1 MTAVPPRRAAETS
14 TVTAEITFPDLNNG
28 QVASLIIAVGDV
40 PVASAAC
47 TATRTQEAWVGV
59 NINST
64 SWGAVHQ
71 SATSPLRCGKKLSQT
86 RTESCRMRAFYAVNS
101 GLRLPFQVMVACQ
114 LIPRVAE

>member
-71 SATSPLRCGKKLSQT
+71 IAPWTHRATPGRRDLATGALVT
-86 RTESCRMRAFYAVNS
+86 F
-101 GLRLPFQVMVACQ
+101 GLGATVVG
-114 LIPRVAE
+114 